1 MITKYPDEMKKLQE
15 EIDNNCES
23 EFTYEN
29 IENLE
34 YLDMFL
40 KGKIPTYFLA
50 SKRNSI

>member
-34 YLDMFL
+34 YLDIFIKEVLRMYPIANL
-40 KGKIPTYFLA
+40 
-50 SKRNSI
+50 